1 MTAAQRRKL
10 LNKSLS
16 VASSS
21 PVTESSFMYVGI
33 VDTQLI
39 SKRTLTAEK
48 DYSGLIPK
56 SVGTERIVQ
65 VIFITVERECYFT
78 TVER

>member
-1 MTAAQRRKL
+1 MLPPHQL
-10 LNKSLS
+10 LK
-16 VASSS
+16 VASCML
-21 PVTESSFMYVGI
+21 VF